1 MMMMIVREKRNT
13 YDLVSDPI
21 ATRAAS
27 SPDYQA
33 ILVDPVAY
41 VEWVCEGDLG
51 ALDLGR
57 HCG

>member
-1 MMMMIVREKRNT
+1 MMMTVRIKKENT

-27 SPDYQA
+27 SSDYQA